1 MCGRCAVSFGGSGI
15 PAARPFSGTIP
26 RCQRLSASPAAE
38 PRAENI
44 GLRARRQRALRVQL
58 GENSPGLQ
66 QQLRQMPATPGK
78 KARPANRAFSH
89 TFLKNMQLRFA
100 ALNFRIALPSEYGR
114 VCYKNWYPMP
124 YYRVVQS
131 FLPTPC
137 TFGPLTPNWLE
148 LCPKC
153 RISM

>member
-66 QQLRQMPATPGK
+66 QQLRQMPDASKIGMLLQ
-78 KARPANRAFSH
+78 AE
-89 TFLKNMQLRFA
+89 LR
-100 ALNFRIALPSEYGR
+100 
-114 VCYKNWYPMP
+114 
-124 YYRVVQS
+124 VQS
-131 FLPTPC
+131 QPAAGGRWGRPWGRRTLVD
-137 TFGPLTPNWLE
+137 LE
-148 LCPKC
+148 ATY
-153 RISM
+153 RQRNET